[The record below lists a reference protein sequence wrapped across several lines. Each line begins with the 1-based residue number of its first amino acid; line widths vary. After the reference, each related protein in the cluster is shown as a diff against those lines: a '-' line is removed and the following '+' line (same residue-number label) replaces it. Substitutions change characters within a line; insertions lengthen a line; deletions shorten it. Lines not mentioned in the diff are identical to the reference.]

1 MQVRPLYKA
10 QIAKGPDFL
19 CFHVLCIGFDSLKP
33 KTKTQLRFGPH
44 PQIRL
49 HNPVGWGGGRAKSKT
64 QNDCHDSSPWL
75 EACSARFIRRFGIA
89 IYWPTS
95 SLNHSRLV
103 SSVWSW
109 NSGIVFERKRLCKC
123 FCFIVI

>member
-19 CFHVLCIGFDSLKP
+19 CFHLLCIGFDSLKP

-49 HNPVGWGGGRAKSKT
+49 HNPVGWGGEGKIENAERLS
-64 QNDCHDSSPWL
+64 
-75 EACSARFIRRFGIA
+75 RFISMARSLQCT
-89 IYWPTS
+89 IY
-95 SLNHSRLV
+95 
-103 SSVWSW
+103 
-109 NSGIVFERKRLCKC
+109 
-123 FCFIVI
+123 